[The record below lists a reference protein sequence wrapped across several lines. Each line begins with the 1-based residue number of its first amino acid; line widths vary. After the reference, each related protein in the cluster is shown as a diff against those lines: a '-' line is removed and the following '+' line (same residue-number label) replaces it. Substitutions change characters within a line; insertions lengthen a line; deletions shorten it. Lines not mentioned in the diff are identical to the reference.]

1 MKKLLLI
8 IISVSI
14 TFIAFSDTVI
24 QMEPYGGVYR
34 IPCVVNGAKMKFIF
48 DTGASNVCISMTMA
62 EYLYDNGYL
71 EDNDIK
77 GVGSSSVADG
87 RIVDHIKILLRDIQI
102 ENLHINNVEAI
113 VVDGQNAPLLMGQ
126 SAIQKLG
133 KIELN
138 GSTLVIKNG
147 LDSNEDYIDKLFDE
161 AQYALD
167 NHLYGKAVEAYSKLY
182 SMNELSD
189 YGLYMYANACF
200 LNYEESKALE
210 ILNQVKDYSYFEENK
225 IDIYRFLGFL
235 NDFESNYNEAIAY
248 YEMSN
253 KIFHNNIQDKSEQEA
268 IFNNWMYEANCYF
281 HMNDYKN
288 AAKHYGLAAAIFSDI
303 HDVDMKYIRRD
314 SKNQLKKKEKSFRND
329 DIDYVLYQLILCQER
344 SGAWSTEDFLFEAT
358 AMARAGNKHAMKMCN
373 DAGIDPYSSLWR

>member
-1 MKKLLLI
+1 MKKLLICLCA
-8 IISVSI
+8 
-14 TFIAFSDTVI
+14 FAIALSALPDTVI

-102 ENLHINNVEAI
+102 ENLHIYNVEAI

-133 KIELN
+133 KIELS
-138 GSTLVIKNG
+138 GSTLIIKNG
-147 LDSNEDYIDKLFDE
+147 IDSNEDYIDKLFEE
-161 AQYALD
+161 AEYALD

-200 LNYEESKALE
+200 LNKEESKALE
-210 ILNQVKDYSYFEENK
+210 ILNQVKDYSYFEENN

-235 NDFESNYNEAIAY
+235 NDFESNYKEAIAY

-253 KIFHNNIQDKSEQEA
+253 KIFHNNVQDKSELEA
-268 IFNNWMYEANCYF
+268 IFNNLMYEANCYYY
-281 HMNDYKN
+281 MNDYKN
-288 AAKHYGLAAAIFSDI
+288 ASEQYGSAAAIFCMI
-303 HDVDMKYIRRD
+303 HDVDVKYIRRD
-314 SKNQLKKKEKSFRND
+314 SKNQLKKKEQSFRND
-329 DIDYVLYQLILCQER
+329 DIDYVLFQLYLCYER
-344 SGAWSTEDFLFEAT
+344 TGTWSTEDFLFEAT

-373 DAGIDPYSSLWR
+373 DASIDPYSSIWR

>member
-1 MKKLLLI
+1 MKKIVLLI
-8 IISVSI
+8 VSLI
-14 TFIAFSDTVI
+14 FAIPLLADTVI

-34 IPCVVNGAKMKFIF
+34 IPCIVNGAKMKFIF

-87 RIVDHIKILLRDIQI
+87 RIVDHIKILLRDIKI
-102 ENLHINNVEAI
+102 ENLHIYNVEAI

-138 GSTLVIKNG
+138 GSTLIIKNG
-147 LDSNEDYIDKLFDE
+147 NDNNEDYIDKLFED

-210 ILNQVKDYSYFEENK
+210 ILNQVKDYSYFKENK
-225 IDIYRFLGFL
+225 IDIYRFFGFL
-235 NDFESNYNEAIAY
+235 NEFESNYKEAIAY

-253 KIFHNNIQDKSEQEA
+253 KIFHNNVQDKSELEA
-268 IFNNWMYEANCYF
+268 IFNNLMDEANCYF
-281 HMNDYKN
+281 YMYDYKN
-288 AAKHYGLAAAIFSDI
+288 AAEQYGSAAAIFCMI
-303 HDVDMKYIRRD
+303 HDVD
-314 SKNQLKKKEKSFRND
+314 
-329 DIDYVLYQLILCQER
+329 V
-344 SGAWSTEDFLFEAT
+344 
-358 AMARAGNKHAMKMCN
+358 
-373 DAGIDPYSSLWR
+373 

>member
-1 MKKLLLI
+1 MKKLLICLCA
-8 IISVSI
+8 
-14 TFIAFSDTVI
+14 FAIALSALPDTVI

-34 IPCVVNGAKMKFIF
+34 IPCVVNGARMKFIF

-138 GSTLVIKNG
+138 GNTLIIKNG
-147 LDSNEDYIDKLFDE
+147 IDSNEDYIDKLFEE
-161 AQYALD
+161 AKYALD

-210 ILNQVKDYSYFEENK
+210 ILNQVKDYSYFEENN

-253 KIFHNNIQDKSEQEA
+253 NIFHNNIQDKSEQEEV
-268 IFNNWMYEANCYF
+268 FNNWMYEANCYF

-314 SKNQLKKKEKSFRND
+314 SKNQLKKKEQSFRND
-329 DIDYVLYQLILCQER
+329 DIDYVLFQLILCQER

-373 DAGIDPYSSLWR
+373 DASIDPYSSIWR